1 MSAVK
6 DGLQLYGDK
15 VHSRS
20 SINLMWML
28 KNSED
33 LDSFNSRSFLKISS
47 IETLD
52 FYTFYTTISH
62 EKLKPS
68 LNDIIHNTVYF
79 ENYTTRYYLIVL
91 DHALTYVVKLDIND
105 KKWYTTISMWEF
117 IINKIFV

>member
-6 DGLQLYGDK
+6 DGLRLYGDK

-33 LDSFNSRSFLKISS
+33 LDNFNSRSFSNISF
-47 IETLD
+47 IEILD
-52 FYTFYTTISH
+52 FYTFYTTIPH

-68 LNDIIHNTVYF
+68 LNDTIHNTVYF